1 MTKEDSKEIVA
12 AGETGFAIIDQPQAQ
27 QNLLTAINDLGITES
42 LLQRVKI
49 PTGGM
54 TAFEV
59 EELEGPV
66 VHKHLDVIL
75 VAIKGRQKAWWS
87 ATVEDGGGGAPP
99 SCSSTDG
106 IHGFGNN
113 TLDAEAAIGQ
123 HLCAECPWGKFGS
136 ARGGG
141 AGKDC
146 KDFSVLFFFRQ
157 GSRMPTV
164 MNVPATSLKALQA
177 YVLRLIDGGKRMEG
191 VVTRIALKK
200 AQSASGISYSQL
212 DISYQRD
219 LTEADAE
226 AMVALGREFMGQV
239 QSYDP
244 MAARTED
251 QD

>member
-1 MTKEDSKEIVA
+1 MTKNDKEIAVPA
-12 AGETGFAIIDQPQAQ
+12 ETGFAIIDQPQAQ
-27 QNLLTAINDLGITES
+27 QTMLAAINDLGITEG
-42 LLQRVKI
+42 LLQRIKI
-49 PTGGM
+49 PAGGM

-59 EELEGPV
+59 EELEGTQV
-66 VHKHLDVIL
+66 VQHLDVIL

-113 TLDAEAAIGQ
+113 TLDAEAATGQ

-177 YVLRLIDGGKRMEG
+177 YVLRLIDHGKRMEG
-191 VVTRIALKK
+191 VVTRISLKK
-200 AQSASGISYSQL
+200 AQSASGIGYSQL
-212 DISYQRD
+212 EIGYQRD
-219 LTEADAE
+219 LSEADAD
-226 AMVALGREFMGQV
+226 AMVNLGQQFMGQV

-244 MAARTED
+244 MAAQNGDEA
-251 QD
+251 

>member
-1 MTKEDSKEIVA
+1 
-12 AGETGFAIIDQPQAQ
+12 
-27 QNLLTAINDLGITES
+27 
-42 LLQRVKI
+42 
-49 PTGGM
+49 
-54 TAFEV
+54 
-59 EELEGPV
+59 
-66 VHKHLDVIL
+66 
-75 VAIKGRQKAWWS
+75 
-87 ATVEDGGGGAPP
+87 
-99 SCSSTDG
+99 
-106 IHGFGNN
+106 
-113 TLDAEAAIGQ
+113 
-123 HLCAECPWGKFGS
+123 
-136 ARGGG
+136 
-141 AGKDC
+141 
-146 KDFSVLFFFRQ
+146 
-157 GSRMPTV
+157 
-164 MNVPATSLKALQA
+164 LQA